1 VTAQNIAQALA
12 YINWVVLASLALGA
26 FALAWSLRQSTDVT
40 KGYVSFTTG
49 TAALIGLLL
58 FFSDQSLPAPTL
70 IKVTAAPELDT
81 PRRVAILAFT
91 ALAFIVA
98 LRTRGGHRSW
108 WLGVAA
114 VAAGAVMEGLGA
126 IGWAPD
132 ALHGVPLLVQFLMLS
147 AVTGGAVASVILAH
161 WYLVTPRISEQPLI
175 LATRWLTS
183 ALALQLVIFMTW
195 QVVSATGGP
204 LSGFTGPDAL
214 LIWLR
219 LIVGLVFPLVLSYLA
234 WRTAQTR
241 SMESATGLLYIDLA
255 AILASTIVA
264 AALSLTAAVLS

>member
-12 YINWVVLASLALGA
+12 YINWVVLCSLALGA
-26 FALAWSLRQSTDVT
+26 FALAWSLRQVTDVT

-49 TAALIGLLL
+49 TAAVVGLLL

-91 ALAFIVA
+91 VLAFIVA
-98 LRTRGGHRSW
+98 LRVRGGHRSW
-108 WLGVAA
+108 WLGVGAI
-114 VAAGAVMEGLGA
+114 AAGTVMEGLAA
-126 IGWAPD
+126 IGWAGD
-132 ALHGVPLLVQFLMLS
+132 AQHGVPLLVQFLMLS
-147 AVTGGAVASVILAH
+147 AVTGGAIASVILAH

-183 ALALQLVIFMTW
+183 ALALQLMIFLTW
-195 QVVSATGGP
+195 QVVSAGGP

-219 LIVGLVFPLVLSYLA
+219 LLVGLVFPLVLSYLA

-264 AALSLTAAVLS
+264 AALSLTAGVLS